1 VLRGGGLDIGI
12 LVAEALE
19 EQSTNKFSF
28 ILTQKCQSIVL
39 MQLQP
44 KLPGQTRMAIE
55 NDHFRLIW
63 HMKNTLAL
71 NKVVK
76 ILLEFWKYLK
86 YNFMK
91 NHY

>member
-55 NDHFRLIW
+55 NDHFRLTW

-71 NKVVK
+71 NKVVTTK
-76 ILLEFWKYLK
+76 CILLEFWKYLK
-86 YNFMK
+86 
-91 NHY
+91 